1 MDAKRTIY
9 LPIEIKNREL
19 FGHLFLA
26 FIAIQRGYRVILGN
40 KSNMYNSIGAKDEK
54 AGVLIYKGGGRSPE
68 LLIGLKEKLER
79 ICILDQELG
88 VAVRD
93 LRVFMEGRYDPR
105 VIEYIDRFYLLGK
118 RFADASI
125 NYAQMSPEKLCVTG
139 WPRTDVWMQTGIW
152 ESHVIKLKET
162 YGNFILYSS
171 DFGTLTRHDV
181 EQRAKRAT
189 KWTHVK
195 DKRRYEERK
204 KQYEM
209 RLNEFTTMV
218 EHIKA
223 LASSDDVPL
232 IIVRPHYAENFK
244 AWHEAL
250 HEVQGVKVIN
260 EGSISPWLIASE
272 ALLHS
277 GCTTAF
283 EAQLLGKKSAYF
295 SDTVYSVGQAYTL
308 EVSRSLSNLS
318 EFMKWMKDHS
328 TNQLAAIDPNQVY
341 MEGDF
346 AASKIVDDLDTFD
359 LKPEN
364 PPPKPNISGFV
375 RFGRHMP
382 KFMKNIY
389 RFLMFVFKNPGLLP
403 LADYRQKMP
412 GGISVGECQ
421 SFFNS
426 INEQKLEINF
436 SLLEKDLISVEMNNN
451 SCK

>member
-1 MDAKRTIY
+1 MDIKKTIY

-40 KSNMYNSIGAKDEK
+40 KSNMYKSIDTKDYK

-68 LLIGLKEKLER
+68 LLSGLKEKLER

-93 LRVFMEGRYDPR
+93 LRVFFEGRYDPS
-105 VIEYIDRFYLLGK
+105 VIKYIDRFYLLGK

-125 NYAQMSPEKLCVTG
+125 NYAQIAPEKLCVTG
-139 WPRTDVWMQTGIW
+139 WPRTDVWQQTGIW
-152 ESHVIKLKET
+152 ESHVNKLKET

-171 DFGTLTRHDV
+171 DFGTLTRQDV

-195 DKRRYEERK
+195 DKRRYLEHK
-204 KQYEM
+204 KQNEM

-223 LASSDDVPL
+223 LALRDDIPL
-232 IIVRPHYAENFK
+232 IIVRPHYSENFK

-250 HEVQGVKVIN
+250 QDVQGVKVIN

-295 SDTVYSVGQAYTL
+295 TDTVYSVGQAYTL
-308 EVSRSLSNLS
+308 EVSKPLTNLG
-318 EFMKWMKDHS
+318 EFLEWMKGYS
-328 TNQLAAIDPNQVY
+328 NNQVAEIDTNQVY

-346 AASKIVDDLDTFD
+346 AAIKIIDDLDTFD
-359 LKPEN
+359 LKPEKT
-364 PPPKPNISGFV
+364 PPKPTVSRFV
-375 RFGRHMP
+375 RLGRHMP
-382 KFMKNIY
+382 EFLKNTY
-389 RFLMFVFKNPGLLP
+389 RFLMFVYKNPGLLP

-412 GGISVGECQ
+412 GGISVVECQ
-421 SFFNS
+421 SFLNS
-426 INEQKLEINF
+426 INEQQLEISV
-436 SLLEKDLISVEMNNN
+436 SLLEKDLISIEMKKN
-451 SCK
+451 